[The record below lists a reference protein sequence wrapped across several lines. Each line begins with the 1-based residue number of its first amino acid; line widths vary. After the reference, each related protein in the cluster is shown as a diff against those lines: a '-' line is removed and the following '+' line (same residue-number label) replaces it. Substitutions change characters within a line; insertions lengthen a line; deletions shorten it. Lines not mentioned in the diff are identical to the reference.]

1 MGLLKRSGRKNKASL
16 KDRLRM
22 WDYTLAMLYQGS
34 TVIDPRD
41 NLGPGSIE
49 KDFASINSS

>member
-34 TVIDPRD
+34 RIVAMSFCEPR
-41 NLGPGSIE
+41 S
-49 KDFASINSS
+49 